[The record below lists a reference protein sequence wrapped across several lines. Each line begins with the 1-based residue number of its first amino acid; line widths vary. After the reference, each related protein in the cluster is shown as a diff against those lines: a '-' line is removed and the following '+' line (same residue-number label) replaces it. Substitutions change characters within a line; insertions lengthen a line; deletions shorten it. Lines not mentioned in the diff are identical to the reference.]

1 MEFRKLYYIYWWR
14 IKTYLL
20 TYLLIKRE
28 ICFLLC
34 TPHWCDQVRH
44 SSIYLFSQTHS
55 QTIVDDENKLVALL
69 HDETGQLST
78 VIFLEYLLPGQ
89 LTLLFQWFD
98 KTLTCGIVCQVEHQS
113 NIVVQTYLIL
123 TTSFWHWFTFK
134 HCGSDISYLN
144 NFLLTLIYF

>member
-34 TPHWCDQVRH
+34 TQHWCDQVHH

-69 HDETGQLST
+69 HDQTVQLST
-78 VIFLEYLLPGQ
+78 LMFLEYLLPGQ

-134 HCGSDISYLN
+134 HRNKSSN
-144 NFLLTLIYF
+144 SASHWE